1 MANTCYTTYK
11 IFDKEASIKIRDI
24 VAKLFS
30 EQREVLMI
38 DVLNALNIPKE
49 DIDCR
54 GEIVG
59 TYFSADEGLILYC
72 ETAWT
77 ELTGWR
83 YAIESALDTK
93 IYYIAEE
100 PGMGYFVY
108 NDPSQEDIFRV
119 EYEISD
125 DDADQL
131 DIYPQD
137 NHEFTNTKELL
148 SFVEKLTGYSAQCN
162 KDTASEEQLYSQ
174 AQLLAEKA
182 NDEFDE
188 KDNGYYINVDKYEYI
203 DN

>member
-11 IFDKEASIKIRDI
+11 IFDKKASIKIRDI
-24 VAKLFS
+24 IKKNKYRVPMSSIL
-30 EQREVLMI
+30 
-38 DVLNALNIPKE
+38 DALNIPKE

-54 GEIVG
+54 GEITG
-59 TYFSADEGLILYC
+59 ISFDDNHLFLYC

-77 ELTGWR
+77 ELTNWR
-83 YAIESALDTK
+83 HAIESALDTK

-108 NDPSQEDIFRV
+108 NNPSEEDIFRV

-125 DDADQL
+125 DDASRL

-137 NHEFTNTKELL
+137 DYEFTNAKELL
-148 SFVEKLTGYSAQCN
+148 SFVEKITGYSAQCDKN
-162 KDTASEEQLYSQ
+162 TNSEEQLYKQ
-174 AQLLAEKA
+174 AQLLTEKA
-182 NDEFDE
+182 NDKFDE
-188 KDNGYYINVDKYEYI
+188 EDNGYYINVDKYEYI

>member
-24 VAKLFS
+24 VEKLFS
-30 EQREVLMI
+30 EQHGVFMR
-38 DVLNALNIPKE
+38 DVLDALNIPKE

-54 GEIVG
+54 GEIID
-59 TYFSADEGLILYC
+59 TSFSKDEGLVLNC

-83 YAIESALDTK
+83 HAIESALDTK

-108 NDPSQEDIFRV
+108 NNPSEEDIFRV

-125 DDADQL
+125 DNASLL

-137 NHEFTNTKELL
+137 DYEFSNAKELL
-148 SFVEKLTGYSAQCN
+148 SFVEKITGYSAQCDKN
-162 KDTASEEQLYSQ
+162 TAFEEQLYNQ

-182 NDEFDE
+182 NDVFDKE
-188 KDNGYYINVDKYEYI
+188 DNGFYINVDKYEYI

>member
-11 IFDKEASIKIRDI
+11 IFDEEASIKIRDI
-24 VAKLFS
+24 VSKKIS
-30 EQREVLMI
+30 EQHGVFMG
-38 DVLNALNIPKE
+38 DVLDALNITKE

-59 TYFSADEGLILYC
+59 TSFCKDEGLVLYC

-83 YAIESALDTK
+83 HAIESALDTK

-108 NDPSQEDIFRV
+108 NNPSEEDIFRV

-125 DDADQL
+125 DDASRL
-131 DIYPQD
+131 DIYSQD
-137 NHEFTNTKELL
+137 EYEFADIKELL
-148 SFVEKLTGYSAQCN
+148 SFVEKITGYSAQCDKN
-162 KDTASEEQLYSQ
+162 TASEEQLYKQ

-182 NDEFDE
+182 NDVFDE
-188 KDNGYYINVDKYEYI
+188 EDNGHYINVDKYEYI